1 MKKDST
7 QIYQDDVDWNSPDKI
22 LMEKEEKDLNANE
35 YRNAS
40 IHFLRVMSLAMS
52 YIIESRD
59 SLAAAYGVSYAL
71 GLNCADRSMRQV
83 GRELNLSS
91 GTISAHSK
99 RFRLLTGLPPSLAQ
113 QPITRAD
120 NSRKAINKK
129 LQ

>member
-7 QIYQDDVDWNSPDKI
+7 QIYTHDVDWNSPDKI
-22 LMEKEEKDLNANE
+22 LMELETPEKIND
-35 YRNAS
+35 YRTAS
-40 IHFLRVMSLAMS
+40 LHFMRLMSLAMS

-59 SLAAAYGVSYAL
+59 TLAAAYGVSYAL
-71 GLNCADRSMRQV
+71 GLSCADKSMRQI

-99 RFRLLTGLPPSLAQ
+99 RFRQLTGLPPSLSQ
-113 QPITRAD
+113 QPLTRAHK
-120 NSRKAINKK
+120 SRTTIINK